1 MLFRATSYVTSA
13 TPRQGLKGWPGPWS
27 TTRSCATPAGW
38 STSADPPSWRT
49 SSVSRMVTR
58 QWDWFLYP
66 IHGHSY
72 ELVNISYYKYL
83 VIKFMFVCV
92 NYNLIYIPV
101 MSLHFRLY
109 WQWYTFHLLGF
120 TWIFCAGTELSLWP
134 SYGRDPA
141 NPACIEVFSQ
151 QESVLVKF

>member
-1 MLFRATSYVTSA
+1 MTSV

-27 TTRSCATPAGW
+27 TRSCATPAGW

-49 SSVSRMVTR
+49 SSASRMVIR
-58 QWDWFLYP
+58 QLDWFLYSNSWSF
-66 IHGHSY
+66 IWISEHKLLQVSSY
-72 ELVNISYYKYL
+72 KVYVCLCNYK
-83 VIKFMFVCV
+83 
-92 NYNLIYIPV
+92 IYIPV

-109 WQWYTFHLLGF
+109 WQWYTSHLLSF

-141 NPACIEVFSQ
+141 CIEVFSQ